1 MRNNVISASGP
12 RSGRNAAARR
22 PALLPMLQ
30 HLEPRLLLSGYTL
43 QELAAF
49 NGTNGLNPIG
59 SVVLD
64 SNGNLFGETAT
75 GGPANEGV
83 IYEIAKGSNTITVLT
98 SFNGLNG
105 VNPVGGLIADSNG
118 DLFGTTEGNNT
129 TAGTVFELANGAAS
143 ITTLASF
150 NGVNSNASGP
160 VGPLFLDQNTD
171 TLFGTTLAGGEFND
185 GVVYKVVSG
194 TGVANTVTSLNSATS
209 SGAEGGLIEDSS
221 GDLFGTSTTGG
232 TFSQGSVFEIQAGTG
247 NVTALASFDG
257 ADGGGIE
264 PEGQLYLDSKG
275 DLFGT
280 TFAGGLGYGTVF
292 EIPSGTTTIETI
304 AEFQGPASTSYGQPQ
319 AGVIADSNG
328 DLFGTTSPVTGTDN
342 SSVFEVVNG
351 SSTIMPL
358 ASLGNGGNNGTQ
370 SSTLQQGGP
379 VMDAAGDLFVA
390 AQGTSSSDGAVFEL
404 VAPTVTP
411 TPKPTAILV
420 PTVATNKVPVS
431 VVAGE
436 KLSSASLGIKLTDT
450 AATGQDGT
458 VVVNVYASTSPTF
471 DASADQLVG
480 TVTRNVNV
488 KAGKT
493 VSTTVPIK
501 GIPAALADGTYYLL
515 VQSSDTAGT
524 SIAAAAPGT
533 FTVAAPFVSLS
544 GTVTSQKLSS
554 PLTSDAKAKGTV
566 KILIVNNG
574 NVIDNGFSIDLMA
587 SSDPDTTGT
596 SILTST
602 KSTKIKPGK
611 SVTVSLS
618 LKSLPVLAAGSFVL
632 VAQITDANG
641 GTSFADG
648 SQFTVT

>member
-1 MRNNVISASGP
+1 MRKNVISASGP
-12 RSGRNAAARR
+12 RSRRNAAVHR
-22 PALLPMLQ
+22 PALPPMLQ

-64 SNGNLFGETAT
+64 SNGNLFGETAS
-75 GGPANEGV
+75 GGPANDGV
-83 IYEIAKGSNTITVLT
+83 IYEIAKGSNTITVLK

-105 VNPVGGLIADSNG
+105 INPVGGLIADSKG

-129 TAGTVFELANGAAS
+129 IAGTVFELASGASS

-150 NGVNSNASGP
+150 DGENSNASGP
-160 VGPLFLDQNTD
+160 SGPLFLDPKTG
-171 TLFGTTLAGGEFND
+171 TLYGATLDGGEFND
-185 GVVYKVVSG
+185 GEVYKVVSG
-194 TGVANTVTSLNSATS
+194 TGVVNNIASLNSATS

-232 TFSQGSVFEIQAGTG
+232 TFSQGSVFEIQAGTA
-247 NVTALASFDG
+247 NVVALASFDS
-257 ADGGGIE
+257 ATGGGTE

-292 EIPSGTTTIETI
+292 EIPSGTSTIETI

-351 SSTIMPL
+351 SSTITSL
-358 ASLGNGGNNGTQ
+358 AALGNGGNNGAQ

-379 VMDAAGDLFVA
+379 VMDSAGDLFVA

-411 TPKPTAILV
+411 TPTPTAILV
-420 PTVATNKVPVS
+420 PTVVTNKVPVN

-436 KLSSASLGIKLTDT
+436 KLSSASLGVKLTDT
-450 AATGQDGT
+450 SATGQDGT

-471 DASADQLVG
+471 DASSDQLVG
-480 TVTRNVNV
+480 TVTRQVNV

-493 VSTTVPIK
+493 ISTTVPIK
-501 GIPAALADGTYYLL
+501 TIPAALADGTYYLL
-515 VQSSDTAGT
+515 VQTSDTAGT

-566 KILIVNNG
+566 KIVIVNNG

-596 SILTST
+596 SILTAK

-611 SVTVSLS
+611 SVTVALS
-618 LKSLPVLAAGSFVL
+618 LKSLPVLAAGSYVL

-648 SQFTVT
+648 SAFTVG